1 MKREVILELYTERTR
16 NYGDMHG
23 NRGINGWSWR
33 MGGLSIICD
42 RRGEENNTAEGEQ
55 RAIPFIDL
63 NHCNLADNKFRGPSL
78 ALSGRHQIS
87 GI

>member
-1 MKREVILELYTERTR
+1 MWYDHRKSCHDMMGAVILELYTKRTR

-42 RRGEENNTAEGEQ
+42 RRGEENNTAEGERRAAQ
-55 RAIPFIDL
+55 RFHSSI
-63 NHCNLADNKFRGPSL
+63 
-78 ALSGRHQIS
+78 
-87 GI
+87 